1 MLGLR
6 EKLVGA
12 ILGVA
17 MLGATTAAVMQS
29 NATYF
34 SHAKASAY
42 ETTLNHNNAPTLSAG
57 EGTIVDSRGITWEYH
72 NASNSSDGH
81 VVLGTDSYVGVSH
94 NSSWGITAIDAVTA
108 NFTAGQF
115 SEGLWLLKSTDG
127 ITWHESEILTSGQET
142 YSVNNWRYIRF
153 YNYTSTID
161 ITSISVGYACS
172 GISATE
178 DVDFAKAENVNTDL
192 SSILEAEATSTI
204 SPLSDGGQ
212 ALRLYNGTSGDSSY
226 IVVSFPQINSWH
238 SIFTDAIEF
247 DFCHTNNQ
255 YKPSIQLMNGSKT
268 VGTVQKYDAA
278 KSSYRVSDIN
288 EDWWHI
294 EIPINS
300 MTAWYVAH
308 GDKATPDCSVD
319 GIKICSRGNCIV
331 DNLMIGSAPCELGNY
346 NSPTWFPTADST
358 GNSYMWLKVCWVGKL
373 YSVDIQDTALT
384 SYAPTGDCLFYIQ
397 CLYAGT
403 VDVTATV
410 ICGYNHR
417 QYTITRTVTIK

>member
-1 MLGLR
+1 MLGLK

-72 NASNSSDGH
+72 NASNSSNGH
-81 VVLGTDSYVGVSH
+81 VVLGADSYVGVSH

-108 NFTAGQF
+108 NFTTGQS

-161 ITSISVGYACS
+161 IASISVGYACS

-178 DVDFAKAENVNTDL
+178 DVDLAKAENVNTDL
-192 SSILEAEATSTI
+192 SSVLEAEATSTI

-212 ALRLYNGTSGDSSY
+212 ALRLYNGASGDSSY
-226 IVVSFPQINSWH
+226 IVVSFPKIDSWH
-238 SIFTDAIEF
+238 TIFTDAIEF
-247 DFCHTNNQ
+247 DYYHINNQ
-255 YKPSIQLMNGSKT
+255 YKPSIQLMNGTNKI
-268 VGTVQKYDAA
+268 GTVQSWDNK
-278 KSSYRVSDIN
+278 KSNYKATDIDS
-288 EDWWHI
+288 DWWHC
-294 EIPINS
+294 EISIS
-300 MTAWYVAH
+300 SLAALYVDH
-308 GDKATPDCSVD
+308 TDKATKDCSVD
-319 GIKICSRGNCIV
+319 GIRIVSSGNCII
-331 DNLMIGSAPCELGNY
+331 DNLKISSSPCELGNY
-346 NSPTWFPTADST
+346 NNP
-358 GNSYMWLKVCWVGKL
+358 SYKPKVGEYYWLKTSWVGKL
-373 YSVDIQDTALT
+373 YSVDIDNSSSLFTYTPTAN
-384 SYAPTGDCLFYIQ
+384 SPFYIY
-397 CLYAGT
+397 CDALGT
-403 VDVTATV
+403 VDITV
-410 ICGYNHR
+410 EIECGYNHR
-417 QYTITRTVTIK
+417 SYTITKTVTIN